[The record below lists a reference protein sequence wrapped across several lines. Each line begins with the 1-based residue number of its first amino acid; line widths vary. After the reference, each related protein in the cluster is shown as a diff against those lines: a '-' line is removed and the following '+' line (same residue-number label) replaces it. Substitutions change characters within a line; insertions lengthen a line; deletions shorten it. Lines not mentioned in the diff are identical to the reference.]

1 MVVFNLLDVLVL
13 QRAGIERKVSARE
26 GMRLTI
32 ILALA
37 AHRVNRSPQGVE
49 RVLVINIGKR
59 HIAARLADGCRLGGI
74 VRIRARLVKPADE
87 RIPGCLRHMVG
98 HGELIGIRIVLVPDQ
113 VLGTARAGFSVG
125 LKLHCIGW
133 PACRLQHQVI
143 AHAALL
149 EGVGDRA
156 AHVRRAARG
165 RIVVDRR
172 LLQRVGQ
179 CLALQV
185 RRGQVSIGD
194 GVGIIAVIHNGRRC
208 GHLSAVR
215 LERQVL
221 REVLRARTIR
231 GLIARPRLGEGR
243 FAVAAQQLA
252 RVGHAHRQAFR
263 HLERLTGRIRHVVDG
278 ARVHAAH
285 QLDDGVLL
293 ADGQIRTGRCKDI
306 AVILPR
312 RSERRGR
319 RAGRSAALVD
329 VERQRRALRG
339 GGIVDRLGQRQRSG
353 RLLIVKPDDKAAV
366 REDHRPLLLL
376 AIAEIGV
383 RARHIFVAADGSGR
397 ILLIVRHGIGSAARL
412 YIRPNAFIMRIS
424 RKVIARTEVILDR
437 VRRAVLRLP
446 DRIQRHITSG
456 HGEGLGA
463 VCRIGRGRS
472 VPILT
477 PSQERIA
484 RAGRQGIK
492 THRHRLAFALRMV
505 LRRACAAVGM
515 IADPVVGL
523 RNDHAVH
530 VPITGAAPFD
540 HIPDDRIL
548 RLKFADSQIAIPIL
562 IIPIITLD
570 SRQDGRHTRR
580 ARDVRGHRCIVI
592 VDRDR
597 VANGSCHLMVRR
609 VAATGARAILPGLKR
624 NFAVELDVEIRAR

>member
-1 MVVFNLLDVLVL
+1 
-13 QRAGIERKVSARE
+13 
-26 GMRLTI
+26 MRLTI
-32 ILALA
+32 IHLLA

-59 HIAARLADGCRLGGI
+59 HIAARLADGCIRGVAI
-74 VRIRARLVKPADE
+74 RVRARLVKPADE

-113 VLGTARAGFSVG
+113 VLGTARAGVSIG
-125 LKLHCIGW
+125 LKLICTGW
-133 PACRLQHQVI
+133 PACLLQHQVI

-156 AHVRRAARG
+156 VHARRAARG

-185 RRGQVSIGD
+185 RRGQVAIGD
-194 GVGIIAVIHNGRRC
+194 GVGIIAVIHNDRRRC
-208 GHLSAVR
+208 GHHSVVR
-215 LERQVL
+215 LERQIL
-221 REVLRARTIR
+221 REFLRGRTIR

-243 FAVAAQQLA
+243 FAVAVQQLA
-252 RVGHAHRQAFR
+252 RVVHAHRQAFR

-278 ARVHAAH
+278 ARVHAVH

-293 ADGQIRTGRCKDI
+293 ADGQIRTGRYKDI

-312 RSERRGR
+312 RSERRGQ

-329 VERQRRALRG
+329 VERQLRALRG
-339 GGIVDRLGQRQRSG
+339 GGIGERLGQRQRSG
-353 RLLIVKPDDKAAV
+353 RLLIVEPDDKAAV
-366 REDHRPLLLL
+366 REDHRLRLLL

-397 ILLIVRHGIGSAARL
+397 ILRIVRHGIGSAARL

-463 VCRIGRGRS
+463 VCRIGRGRG
-472 VPILT
+472 VRILT

-492 THRHRLAFALRMV
+492 ARRHRIAFAL
-505 LRRACAAVGM
+505 
-515 IADPVVGL
+515 
-523 RNDHAVH
+523 
-530 VPITGAAPFD
+530 
-540 HIPDDRIL
+540 
-548 RLKFADSQIAIPIL
+548 
-562 IIPIITLD
+562 
-570 SRQDGRHTRR
+570 
-580 ARDVRGHRCIVI
+580 
-592 VDRDR
+592 
-597 VANGSCHLMVRR
+597 
-609 VAATGARAILPGLKR
+609 
-624 NFAVELDVEIRAR
+624 